1 MLTGIDMVSDCV
13 RLCVGLRMLALSC
26 LACFCTLV
34 RGCGCCVPKHPAFC
48 RPCRDD
54 MLNDGGGFVALTEA
68 SH

>member
-34 RGCGCCVPKHPAFC
+34 RGCGCCLHEHVAPRVPCCGECA
-48 RPCRDD
+48 
-54 MLNDGGGFVALTEA
+54 G
-68 SH
+68 